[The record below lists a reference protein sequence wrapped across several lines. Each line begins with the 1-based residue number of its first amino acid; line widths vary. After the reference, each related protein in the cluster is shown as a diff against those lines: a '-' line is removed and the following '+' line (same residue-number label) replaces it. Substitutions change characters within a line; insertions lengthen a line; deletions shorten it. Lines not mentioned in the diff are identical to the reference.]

1 MSKFKEEIVAEAVTN
16 SVSFGEACTK
26 QTEVA
31 NDVVT
36 QKGVLKPH
44 LWKVDRPSREELQK
58 LLWEVPT
65 TSIAKQFG
73 VSDKAVEKW
82 SKLYGLNK
90 PPRGYWA
97 KLKSMSAA
105 QSDCWKESG

>member
-1 MSKFKEEIVAEAVTN
+1 MTSSKFDEEIVQEAVINT
-16 SVSFGEACTK
+16 
-26 QTEVA
+26 
-31 NDVVT
+31 VVN

-44 LWKVDRPSREELQK
+44 LWKVDRPSKEELQR

-65 TSIAKQFG
+65 TSIAKNLG

-82 SKLYGLNK
+82 SKLYGLDK

-97 KLKSMSAA
+97 KPKAA
-105 QSDCWKESG
+105 Q